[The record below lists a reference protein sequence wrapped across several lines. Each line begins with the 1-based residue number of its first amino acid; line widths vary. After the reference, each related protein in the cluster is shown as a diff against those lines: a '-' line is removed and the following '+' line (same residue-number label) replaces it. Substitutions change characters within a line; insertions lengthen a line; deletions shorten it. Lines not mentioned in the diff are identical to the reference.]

1 MLGLSRPM
9 QLYPDLQRDFIG
21 KGLKRFLFWTI
32 LIVHVIFFILPS
44 LWYLFGEWLKPEEK
58 VISVALVDF
67 PTDDPNAGGGGPG
80 ASTPNL
86 EKDKPGVSDP
96 QPELPDLKPVK
107 GLPDVPDV
115 PDIPT
120 VPKVPDVSFPVPR
133 PPRPKPQPKKNVP
146 KTEPKNTVQKKTE
159 KKSAKEP
166 KKPSVEE
173 QIRAQ
178 REAYRKNNPPRKGVQ
193 NGGTKAGGSSR
204 AGAYKDLANELRS
217 MQGSGGGTG
226 GGIGTGR
233 GRSRGSGTGGFYD
246 PTLSE
251 LLRAIDRY
259 WVDPQVSS
267 NSAPDAVIIKLR
279 VDGRGGITV
288 LGAETTRNPAIDSA
302 VSNVLKRLQTI
313 RVTPPENRIAK
324 NYEIR
329 LRIREE

>member
-80 ASTPNL
+80 ASTP
-86 EKDKPGVSDP
+86 ESAKTPGTQDP
-96 QPELPDLKPVK
+96 VPELPDLKPVK

-133 PPRPKPQPKKNVP
+133 PPRPKPQPKKTVP
-146 KTEPKNTVQKKTE
+146 KTEPKKTVPKKTE

-178 REAYRKNNPPRKGVQ
+178 REAYRKHNPPRKGVQ

-279 VDGRGGITV
+279 IDGRGGITV

>member
-1 MLGLSRPM
+1 MIGFSRPM
-9 QLYPDLQRDFIG
+9 RLYPDLQRDFIG

-32 LIVHVIFFILPS
+32 LAAHVIFFILPS
-44 LWYLFGEWLKPEEK
+44 LWYLFREWLKPEEK

-80 ASTPNL
+80 ASTPDSA
-86 EKDKPGVSDP
+86 KDEPGVSVP
-96 QPELPDLKPVK
+96 APDLPNLQPVK
-107 GLPDVPDV
+107 GIPEI
-115 PDIPT
+115 PDISKVPK
-120 VPKVPDVSFPVPR
+120 VPKVPDLDFPVPK
-133 PPRPKPQPKKNVP
+133 PPKPKPQPKKTVP
-146 KTEPKNTVQKKTE
+146 KTEQKKSVPKRTE

-166 KKPSVEE
+166 KKPSVED

-178 REAYRKNNPPRKGVQ
+178 RDANRKNNPPRKGAQ

-204 AGAYKDLANELRS
+204 AGAYRELAGDLRR

-288 LGAETTRNPAIDSA
+288 LGAENTRNPAIDSA

-313 RVTPPENRIAK
+313 RVVPPENRVAK
-324 NYEIR
+324 TYEIR

>member
-107 GLPDVPDV
+107 GLPD
-115 PDIPT
+115 IPT

-146 KTEPKNTVQKKTE
+146 KTEPKKTVPKKTE

-166 KKPSVEE
+166 KKPSVEDL
-173 QIRAQ
+173 IRAQ
-178 REAYRKNNPPRKGVQ
+178 RDANRKNNPPRKGAQ
-193 NGGTKAGGSSR
+193 NGGTKAGGSPR
-204 AGAYKDLANELRS
+204 AGAYRELAGDLRR

>member
-80 ASTPNL
+80 ASTP
-86 EKDKPGVSDP
+86 ESAKTPGTQDP
-96 QPELPDLKPVK
+96 VPDLPDLKPVK

-133 PPRPKPQPKKNVP
+133 PPRPKPQPKKTVP
-146 KTEPKNTVQKKTE
+146 KTEPKKTVPKKTE

-178 REAYRKNNPPRKGVQ
+178 REAYRKHNPPRKGVQ
-193 NGGTKAGGSSR
+193 NGGSKAGGSSR

>member
-146 KTEPKNTVQKKTE
+146 KTEPKKT
-159 KKSAKEP
+159 K
-166 KKPSVEE
+166 
-173 QIRAQ
+173 
-178 REAYRKNNPPRKGVQ
+178 
-193 NGGTKAGGSSR
+193 
-204 AGAYKDLANELRS
+204 
-217 MQGSGGGTG
+217 
-226 GGIGTGR
+226 R
-233 GRSRGSGTGGFYD
+233 GRAN
-246 PTLSE
+246 P
-251 LLRAIDRY
+251 
-259 WVDPQVSS
+259 
-267 NSAPDAVIIKLR
+267 
-279 VDGRGGITV
+279 
-288 LGAETTRNPAIDSA
+288 GAARSLP
-302 VSNVLKRLQTI
+302 
-313 RVTPPENRIAK
+313 
-324 NYEIR
+324 
-329 LRIREE
+329 

>member
-80 ASTPNL
+80 ASTP
-86 EKDKPGVSDP
+86 ESAKTPGTQDP
-96 QPELPDLKPVK
+96 VPELPDLKPVK

-133 PPRPKPQPKKNVP
+133 PPRPKPQPKKTVP
-146 KTEPKNTVQKKTE
+146 KTEPKKTVPKKTE

-178 REAYRKNNPPRKGVQ
+178 REAYRKHNPPRKGVQ

>member
-120 VPKVPDVSFPVPR
+120 VPKVPDVSFPVP
-133 PPRPKPQPKKNVP
+133 
-146 KTEPKNTVQKKTE
+146 
-159 KKSAKEP
+159 
-166 KKPSVEE
+166 
-173 QIRAQ
+173 
-178 REAYRKNNPPRKGVQ
+178 
-193 NGGTKAGGSSR
+193 
-204 AGAYKDLANELRS
+204 
-217 MQGSGGGTG
+217 
-226 GGIGTGR
+226 
-233 GRSRGSGTGGFYD
+233 
-246 PTLSE
+246 
-251 LLRAIDRY
+251 
-259 WVDPQVSS
+259 
-267 NSAPDAVIIKLR
+267 
-279 VDGRGGITV
+279 
-288 LGAETTRNPAIDSA
+288 
-302 VSNVLKRLQTI
+302 
-313 RVTPPENRIAK
+313 
-324 NYEIR
+324 
-329 LRIREE
+329 

>member
-32 LIVHVIFFILPS
+32 LIVHVLFFILPS
-44 LWYLFGEWLKPEEK
+44 LWYLFGEGLKPEEK
-58 VISVALVDF
+58 VISVALVDV
-67 PTDDPNAGGGGPG
+67 PTGDTNAGGDGPG

-133 PPRPKPQPKKNVP
+133 PPRPKPQPKKTVP
-146 KTEPKNTVQKKTE
+146 KTEPKKTVPKKTE

-178 REAYRKNNPPRKGVQ
+178 REAYRKHNPPRKGVQ

>member
-1 MLGLSRPM
+1 MIGFSRPM
-9 QLYPDLQRDFIG
+9 RLYPDLQRDFIG

-32 LIVHVIFFILPS
+32 LAAHVIFFILPS
-44 LWYLFGEWLKPEEK
+44 LWYLFREWLNPDEK

-146 KTEPKNTVQKKTE
+146 KTEPKKTVPKKTE

-178 REAYRKNNPPRKGVQ
+178 REANRKNNPPRKGVQ

-204 AGAYKDLANELRS
+204 AGAYRELAGDLRR

>member
-80 ASTPNL
+80 ASTP
-86 EKDKPGVSDP
+86 ESAKTPGTQDP
-96 QPELPDLKPVK
+96 VPDLPDLKPVK

-133 PPRPKPQPKKNVP
+133 PPRPKPQPKKTVP
-146 KTEPKNTVQKKTE
+146 KTEPKKTVPKKTE

-178 REAYRKNNPPRKGVQ
+178 REAYRKHNPPRKGVQ
-193 NGGTKAGGSSR
+193 NGGSKAGGSSR

-313 RVTPPENRIAK
+313 RVPPPENRIAK